1 MSWLIPYNHEF
12 EDEEDLIKIIKEINL
27 EVNKQV
33 NSTIG
38 VAPIML
44 YKKEK
49 EYLKPLPSQKV
60 LEEYKIETIRVKVS
74 NESLFYYKGKRYSVP
89 IKFIDHIL
97 DIQENDNKL
106 YVYYNKELITMHEI
120 SIKNINYKE
129 EHYIEGLNSIL
140 KNKEQEEIEKI
151 AKENLENLNRLCEV
165 RK

>member
-106 YVYYNKELITMHEI
+106 YVYYNKELITIHEI
-120 SIKNINYKE
+120 SEKNINYKE
-129 EHYIEGLNSIL
+129 EHYIEGLKSI
-140 KNKEQEEIEKI
+140 
-151 AKENLENLNRLCEV
+151 
-165 RK
+165 

>member
-120 SIKNINYKE
+120 SIKN
-129 EHYIEGLNSIL
+129 
-140 KNKEQEEIEKI
+140 
-151 AKENLENLNRLCEV
+151 NLPDRLIFAL
-165 RK
+165 